1 MLISGCSLSNI
12 YTILTDSLSLSL
24 SHTHTHTHTQV
35 VGCLSV
41 RIQANETIDS
51 KHISHA
57 ASVCQHILLLSKTY
71 TYIYLFIYNYIIL
84 QRMWSLVIFQIL
96 FVVSSYNIHEQ
107 EIHAGP
113 IIS

>member
-24 SHTHTHTHTQV
+24 SLSHTHTHTHTHTQV

-57 ASVCQHILLLSKTY
+57 ASVCQHILFLSKTHIHTTSLKKHIFY
-71 TYIYLFIYNYIIL
+71 GINNKCNYLCKRGIADCHSSIL
-84 QRMWSLVIFQIL
+84 ENKTNR
-96 FVVSSYNIHEQ
+96 
-107 EIHAGP
+107 
-113 IIS
+113 